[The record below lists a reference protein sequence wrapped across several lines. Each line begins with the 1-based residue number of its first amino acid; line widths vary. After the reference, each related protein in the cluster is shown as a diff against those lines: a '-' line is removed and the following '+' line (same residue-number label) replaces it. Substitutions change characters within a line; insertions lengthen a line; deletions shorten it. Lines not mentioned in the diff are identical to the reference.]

1 MNTRPRVWRRLG
13 RIALWTGGLVSF
25 VFVGGVARPA
35 QDDVVRVGP
44 IAARPGS
51 VVSGMIEVPA
61 ATDPGTQIPVTI
73 ARGER
78 PGPVLALVAGNH
90 GYEYA
95 PILALQRVRA
105 QLDPK
110 ALRGTLILV
119 HVANMPSFLGRTIYY
134 SPVDRK
140 NLNRVYPGRRDGT
153 LSERIAY
160 AITTEVIEKC
170 DMLVDVHCGDG
181 NESLRPYVYMPVTG
195 DPRMD
200 AAVREMALAF
210 GIEYI
215 VVDRD
220 RPRDPAASIYCATTA
235 ITRGKP
241 AITVESGYLGTTDP
255 EPIERIVR
263 GVFSLMRHLKML
275 EGAPERVAHPVFLDP
290 TQVVTSPATG
300 ILSPKVERGQYVAAG
315 TVLATITDFFGRTIA
330 EVRAPLS
337 GIVLYIV
344 ATPPITQGEPVA
356 FIGAVA
362 SSR

>member
-1 MNTRPRVWRRLG
+1 MSRHRRHANEVAFVVGLLVICG
-13 RIALWTGGLVSF
+13 SAL
-25 VFVGGVARPA
+25 PA
-35 QDDVVRVGP
+35 QEDVIRIGP
-44 IAARPGS
+44 ILARPGE

-61 ATDPGTQIPVTI
+61 AADPGTQIPVTI
-73 ARGER
+73 VRGER
-78 PGPVLALVAGNH
+78 SGPVLALVAGNH

-95 PILALQRVRA
+95 PILALQRLRA
-105 QLDPK
+105 QLNPK
-110 ALRGTLILV
+110 ELRGTVILV
-119 HVANMPSFLGRTIYY
+119 HIANMPSFLGRTIYY

-140 NLNRVYPGRRDGT
+140 NLNRVYPGRREGT

-160 AITTEVIEKC
+160 AITTEVIERC
-170 DMLVDVHCGDG
+170 DVLVDLHCGDG

-195 DPRMD
+195 DSRLD
-200 AAVREMALAF
+200 AAVREMALVF

-215 VVDRD
+215 VVDRN
-220 RPRDPAASIYCATTA
+220 RPRDPAASVYCSTTA

-255 EPIERIVR
+255 ESVQRIMR
-263 GVFSLMRHLKML
+263 GVLSLMRHLQML
-275 EGAPERVAHPVFLDP
+275 DGAPERVAHPVFLDP

-300 ILSPKVERGQYVAAG
+300 ILYPKVERGQYVIAG

-330 EVRAPLS
+330 EVRAPLD

-356 FIGAVA
+356 FIGTPRP
-362 SSR
+362 SR